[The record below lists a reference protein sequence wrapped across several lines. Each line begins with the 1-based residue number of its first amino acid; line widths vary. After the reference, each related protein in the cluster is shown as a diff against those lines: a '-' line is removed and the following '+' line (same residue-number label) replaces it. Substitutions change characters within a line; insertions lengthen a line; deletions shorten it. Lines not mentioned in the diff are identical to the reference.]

1 IARAPLRATAGLA
14 DGHLPPGPSPA
25 AVARA
30 ILAGFDR
37 HYGLFRY
44 NAQQAKAR
52 FERGDWHGIRRL
64 ASERIAF
71 YDQRV
76 REAAARIEQEFGAI
90 DAASDPLWQQVR
102 REYVALLAEHRQ
114 PELAETF
121 FNSVCAKILHRS
133 YFHNAFIFVRPAVAT
148 DYLDSEPPSYRVY
161 YPLAEGW
168 EPALRRM

>member
-1 IARAPLRATAGLA
+1 MKVAEPVAML
-14 DGHLPPGPSPA
+14 PA
-25 AVARA
+25 AIARA

-71 YDQRV
+71 YDLRV
-76 REAAARIEQEFGAI
+76 REAAARIEHEFGANTGL
-90 DAASDPLWQQVR
+90 DGSGPSSAQDPSLPSSAQDPLWQQVR

-121 FNSVCAKILHRS
+121 FNSVCAKLLHRS
-133 YFHNAFIFVRPAVAT
+133 SFPN
-148 DYLDSEPPSYRVY
+148 
-161 YPLAEGW
+161 
-168 EPALRRM
+168 